1 MDEECKSDG
10 SGAVKRLAQA
20 HMSSVMP
27 LSPYN
32 QNKDGFYKMAGQSD

>member
-10 SGAVKRLAQA
+10 SGAVKRLAHA
-20 HMSSVMP
+20 HMSFIMP

-32 QNKDGFYKMAGQSD
+32 KGGFDRMEAKS